1 MVSTCSRP
9 QILPSL
15 HIHLQSVKAHPILLT
30 AAFSERMCKVAST
43 VQEKDRIFA
52 TREKY
57 DLTLSCTPLFVYLA
71 ALQDISHN
79 VIHVTDAHQP
89 FHIASSTKPSSP
101 PIHHFHQHF

>member
-79 VIHVTDAHQP
+79 VIHVTDGHQALQ
-89 FHIASSTKPSSP
+89 IASSTKPSSEL
-101 PIHHFHQHF
+101 IQYFHE